1 MFGILVVVLRPDSV
15 ADLGFSTSERQIALI
30 VSLRVLRVPRL
41 GADGTRRPH
50 RLERAANDAAGLG
63 WRAFMIVFAPFCMA
77 QTLVVAGKGLR
88 AK

>member
-1 MFGILVVVLRPDSV
+1 V
-15 ADLGFSTSERQIALI
+15 ALD
-30 VSLRVLRVPRL
+30 V
-41 GADGTRRPH
+41 H